1 MPDIPSVPSAPF
13 PSPEVPDPATAPE
26 VPGQVVPPGIDPAV
40 PGNAIPDDP
49 ATSAEM
55 RELARIIEAFDRST
69 AHLQAS
75 HDALRQRVAE
85 LSGELQQKNEE
96 LQTTLTQVS
105 ALKNYLANILESITD
120 GVIAIDPDRRIMAFN
135 QSAAAAVLDMTFD
148 QMGRPIHDVL
158 PQACEELG
166 RLLVRALE
174 EERGFVNVEIRLR
187 GTPPRTLSVSASP
200 IRNEGGEVLG
210 AVETFR
216 DLTELKQ
223 LEELALRKDR
233 LAALGE
239 MAAGVAHEIR
249 NPLGGIEL
257 LASSLR
263 RRFDAG
269 SHEYGIADKIIAAA
283 TALNRIVTDM
293 LTFTRSREPVRKPV
307 QPGQI
312 IHAAL
317 DMAAKTLQERG
328 IVVDVRHAA
337 EMPVLL
343 DRDLLVQAGLNV
355 ILNAAQVMEPG
366 GVLVVSTWFVVDRE
380 SRVLCMEF
388 EDGGPGIPDLS
399 RDKLFDPF
407 FTTRKEGTGLGL
419 SIVLKI
425 VQDHGGTISVENRP
439 PRGAAF
445 TFRIPVPEDGDI
457 AEPSESSAHSGHSG
471 HPTGTGILP

>member
-1 MPDIPSVPSAPF
+1 MPETPPAPH
-13 PSPEVPDPATAPE
+13 PDPEDTPGAPAGAAPDLFPHGE
-26 VPGQVVPPGIDPAV
+26 SQVVPAPAAGSL
-40 PGNAIPDDP
+40 PEHIPDIAPDSN
-49 ATSAEM
+49 ADM

-75 HDALRQRVAE
+75 HDALRQRVTE

-96 LQTTLTQVS
+96 LQATLTQVS

-166 RLLVRALE
+166 RLLVQALE

-200 IRNEGGEVLG
+200 IRNETGEILG

-257 LASSLR
+257 LAGSLR
-263 RRFDAG
+263 RRFDPT
-269 SHEYGIADKIIAAA
+269 SHEYEVSGKIIGAA

-293 LTFTRSREPVRKPV
+293 LTFTRSREPIRKPV
-307 QPGQI
+307 HPAQI
-312 IHAAL
+312 LHAAL
-317 DMAAKTLQERG
+317 DMAAKTLQDRG
-328 IVVDVRHAA
+328 IVVEMRYAADV
-337 EMPVLL
+337 PVPL
-343 DRDLLVQAGLNV
+343 DRDLLVQASLNV

-366 GVLVVSTWFVVDRE
+366 ATLVLSTWFVVDKDARI
-380 SRVLCMEF
+380 LCIEF
-388 EDGGPGIPDLS
+388 EDGGPGIPDEV

-425 VQDHGGTISVENRP
+425 VQDHGGSIAIENRP

-445 TFRIPVPEDGDI
+445 VFR
-457 AEPSESSAHSGHSG
+457 
-471 HPTGTGILP
+471 LPAPDVEHAPRR